1 MRNLHGDLKKS
12 KSLLTRAYHFLY
24 LSLTFIGF
32 FCKVPKMKFGFHIS
46 IAGGFSKVA
55 GRARARGCETIQLFS
70 RNPRGWRYAPLEK
83 EEVEEFRSSIKA
95 SGLFPVFL
103 HLPYLPNLASQQ
115 SKFYSPSISAVAT
128 DLKRA
133 EQLGAQYLI
142 IHIGHRMESSE
153 DEAIEAVSQ
162 GINQAFE
169 KVKNS
174 VTLLMEN
181 TAGQGSEIGYTFD
194 QIRKIIERV
203 HENKRMGVCLD
214 TAHSFEAGYDL
225 SKKDGIEWTLESFD
239 KTVGLKRIHVFHLN
253 DSKTPLG
260 SRKDR
265 HWHIGEG
272 YIGLEGFRYLINHP
286 LLRHL
291 PGIMETP
298 RKDTV
303 EDLKNMK
310 VIRSL
315 VEDAPMNGADG
326 VPPPKHP
333 FPKKSP

>member
-1 MRNLHGDLKKS
+1 MR
-12 KSLLTRAYHFLY
+12 
-24 LSLTFIGF
+24 
-32 FCKVPKMKFGFHIS
+32 FGFHIS
-46 IAGGFSKVA
+46 IAGGFSRVA
-55 GRARARGCETIQLFS
+55 ERAEVRGCETIQLFS
-70 RNPRGWRYAPLEK
+70 RNPRGWRYGPLDK
-83 EEVEEFRSSIKA
+83 EDVEEFRSSIKS

-103 HLPYLPNLASQQ
+103 HLPYLPNIASQE
-115 SKFYSPSISAVAT
+115 SKFYKRSVDSVIT
-128 DLKRA
+128 DLERA
-133 EQLGAQYLI
+133 KKLGAQYLI

-153 DEAIEAVSQ
+153 DQAIEAVSQ

-169 KVKNS
+169 KVRNS
-174 VTLLMEN
+174 VILLMEN
-181 TAGQGSEIGYTFD
+181 TAGQGTEIGYTFD
-194 QIRKIIERV
+194 QIKRIIENV
-203 HENKRMGVCLD
+203 HEHQRMGVCLD

-225 SKKDGIEWTLESFD
+225 SNKDGLERTLETFD
-239 KTVGLKRIHVFHLN
+239 QTIGLKRLHLLHLN

-272 YIGLEGFRYLINHP
+272 YIGLEGFRNLINHP

-303 EDLKNMK
+303 EDLKNME

-315 VEDAPMNGADG
+315 IE
-326 VPPPKHP
+326 
-333 FPKKSP
+333 

>member
-1 MRNLHGDLKKS
+1 MR
-12 KSLLTRAYHFLY
+12 
-24 LSLTFIGF
+24 
-32 FCKVPKMKFGFHIS
+32 FGFHIS
-46 IAGGFSKVA
+46 IAGGFSRVA
-55 GRARARGCETIQLFS
+55 ERAELRGCETIQLFS
-70 RNPRGWRYAPLEK
+70 RNPRGWKYSPLGEK
-83 EEVEEFRSSIKA
+83 NIEEFRSSIKS

-103 HLPYLPNLASQQ
+103 HLPYLPNLAYQQ
-115 SKFYSPSISAVAT
+115 SKFYSRSINAVAT
-128 DLKRA
+128 DLERA

-169 KVKNS
+169 KVKNP
-174 VTLLMEN
+174 VILLMEN
-181 TAGQGSEIGYTFD
+181 TAGQGTEIGYNFD
-194 QIRKIIERV
+194 QIKRIIENV
-203 HENKRMGVCLD
+203 HDHQRMGVCLD

-225 SKKDGIEWTLESFD
+225 SNKDGLERTLETFD
-239 KTVGLKRIHVFHLN
+239 QTIGLKRLRLLHLN

-272 YIGLEGFRYLINHP
+272 YIGLEGFRNLINHP

-303 EDLKNMK
+303 EDLQNME

-315 VEDAPMNGADG
+315 VE
-326 VPPPKHP
+326 
-333 FPKKSP
+333 